1 MISKFRVAGVLVSLA
16 GLVVATSAWAQGSS
30 PAAGGKRVSAE
41 VPGVVEALRAEG
53 VSLTP
58 LGKRGGLDGWFVRP
72 RKGEPYS
79 LYVTADGHA
88 VAGLLYGPRGE
99 LVTGG
104 QLAASVNAS
113 PGRRFAEASTA
124 RQRRVETERGGGSAG
139 SVLEGAKAV
148 AAGLFVRSA
157 DAFGFTLGQR
167 GPVVLVL
174 ADPGCEWSRSTVAEL
189 GGLAAAG
196 RFRLRV
202 VPVGVLGAGSTMAAI
217 RIVSSPDPA
226 LAWFGR
232 DVAAAHRA
240 GGQWIEENNG
250 IFELW
255 GVDSVPVIAWPSPK
269 SAGFQYGVGAISET
283 ERWMEEVF
291 GP

>member
-1 MISKFRVAGVLVSLA
+1 MISGFRVAGALACLA
-16 GLVVATSAWAQGSS
+16 GLVVSTSAWAQGSS
-30 PAAGGKRVSAE
+30 AAIGRKSVAGE
-41 VPGVVEALRAEG
+41 VPGVVGALRAEG

-58 LGKRGGLDGWFVRP
+58 LGKRGGLDGWLVRP

-79 LYVTADGHA
+79 LYVTADGYA

-99 LVTGG
+99 LVTGR
-104 QLAASVNAS
+104 QLAVAAKAP
-113 PGRRFAEASTA
+113 PGRRFAEASA
-124 RQRRVETERGGGSAG
+124 GRQRRVEAERGGSSAG

-148 AAGLFVRSA
+148 PAGLFVRSA

-202 VPVGVLGAGSTMAAI
+202 VPVGVLGAASAKAAV

-232 DVAAAHRA
+232 DVAVAQRA
-240 GGQWIEENNG
+240 GGQWIEENNE

-255 GVDSVPVIAWPSPK
+255 GVDSVPVIAWPSPV
-269 SAGFQYGVGAISET
+269 SAGFQYGVGAISDT
-283 ERWMEEVF
+283 ARWTEEVF